1 MCSTR
6 LRIGPR
12 AFALE
17 SPPPSCLNN
26 RPYSPEPPGG
36 LDSRHYPEVALCS
49 LRNSSCGEILSSS
62 KPVFGQ
68 LASLRQPE
76 IAASYAHSGSWD
88 CSCRL

>member
-26 RPYSPEPPGG
+26 RPYSPEPPSG
-36 LDSRHYPEVALCS
+36 LDSRRYPEVAIRETWSEPSC
-49 LRNSSCGEILSSS
+49 RAHISSNA
-62 KPVFGQ
+62 VFGQ
-68 LASLRQPE
+68 LTILRKPE
-76 IAASYAHSGSWD
+76 ITASAAESAA
-88 CSCRL
+88 

>member
-26 RPYSPEPPGG
+26 RPYSPEPPSG
-36 LDSRHYPEVALCS
+36 LDSRRYPEVAIRETWS
-49 LRNSSCGEILSSS
+49 E
-62 KPVFGQ
+62 PQ
-68 LASLRQPE
+68 LPRSHLLEARIRGPSIHGICPGCQLLNQV
-76 IAASYAHSGSWD
+76 IA
-88 CSCRL
+88 